1 MKAIEKLKA
10 LVTQTT
16 PTIDQLTVSTNG
28 RVLPHCEAVSI
39 SQRLLEQIERED
51 YSRLTVQNNGAQTR
65 ITFVSPQEYFILAM
79 AN

>member
-10 LVTQTT
+10 LVTDQNLTET
-16 PTIDQLTVSTNG
+16 QLTVSASG
-28 RVLPHCEAVSI
+28 RVLPHCEAVSVG
-39 SQRLLEQIERED
+39 QRLLEQIERED